1 MPELK
6 FADCLVQK
14 PGAFPAELLG
24 KDGKPRKEIIP
35 GVKATHILT
44 ADESA
49 QKGFFFVDG
58 TWLWS
63 GASKEPVG
71 VPHKHDFDHVLCFA
85 GGHIDG
91 PQDFQGEI
99 TVWLDGRKE
108 VIKRNSIIFIPAGV
122 VHGPILFNKIPRPIY
137 FLTVAITGKY
147 TRTVVPQ
154 VVKPAAKKK
163 YAIVDALYKD
173 FSVAA
178 DKGKKAP
185 PPPSPNSTIKG
196 ARIMHI
202 EEDAVPG
209 AFYVDFVWIFKG
221 TGAAPAKKHD
231 HDWPELIAFAGSDPA
246 KPYNIGGE
254 MSVMLED
261 EYHATDKSTLVCIPA
276 HTQHC
281 PWEFHDIKKP
291 TLVFTAGPS
300 HTYTGSHKKN
310 GKKVPLKGPVAKK
323 SAPKKAAPKKTA
335 VKKAVVKKKTK

>member
-1 MPELK
+1 MMATKLK
-6 FADCLVQK
+6 FADCLIQK

-24 KDGKPRKEIIP
+24 KDGKPRKEIVP

-44 ADESA
+44 ADAAA
-49 QKGFFFVDG
+49 QKDFFFVDG

-63 GASKEPVG
+63 GKAKEAVG
-71 VPHKHDFDHVLCFA
+71 VPHVHDFDHVLCFA

-91 PQDFQGEI
+91 PQDFKGEI

-108 VIKRNSIIFIPAGV
+108 VIKRNSIIFVPAGV
-122 VHGPILFNKIPRPIY
+122 VHGPILFNDIPAPIY

-147 TRTVVPQ
+147 TRKVVPQ
-154 VVKPAAKKK
+154 VEKPAKKKK

-178 DKGKKAP
+178 NKDPNAP
-185 PPPSPNSTIKG
+185 PPPPPNPNLKG

-209 AFYVDFVWIFKG
+209 AFYVDFVWIFQG
-221 TGAAPAKKHD
+221 DGAAPAKQHD
-231 HDWPELIAFAGSDPA
+231 HDWPELIAFAGSDSA
-246 KPYNIGGE
+246 HPYDIGGE

-261 EYHATDKSTLVCIPA
+261 EYHATKKSTLVCIPA

-281 PWEFHDIKKP
+281 PWEFHAIKKP

-300 HTYTGSHKKN
+300 HSYTGSHKKED
-310 GKKVPLKGPVAKK
+310 GTKVPLP
-323 SAPKKAAPKKTA
+323 SPKKAAAKAPA
-335 VKKAVVKKKTK
+335 KKAAAKAPAKKKK

>member
-1 MPELK
+1 MAKLK
-6 FADCLVQK
+6 YADCLIQK
-14 PGAFPAELLG
+14 PGAFPVELLG
-24 KDGKPRKEIIP
+24 KDGKARKEIIP

-63 GASKEPVG
+63 GAAKEPVG
-71 VPHKHDFDHVLCFA
+71 EPHVHDFDQVLCFA
-85 GGHIDG
+85 GGHIDD

-108 VIKRNSIIFIPAGV
+108 VIKRNSIIFVPAGV
-122 VHGPILFNKIPRPIY
+122 IHGPILFNKIPRPIY

-147 TRTVVPQ
+147 TRKVVPQ
-154 VVKPAAKKK
+154 VTKPAARKK

-178 DKGKKAP
+178 DKGKKGP
-185 PPPSPNSTIKG
+185 PPPPPNPNLKG

-221 TGAAPAKKHD
+221 TGAAPAKQHD
-231 HDWPELIAFAGSDPA
+231 HEWPELIAFAGADQSD
-246 KPYNIGGE
+246 PYNIGGE

-261 EYHATDKSTLVCIPA
+261 EYHATKKSTLICIPA
-276 HTQHC
+276 HTKHC
-281 PWEFHDIKKP
+281 PWEFHDIQRP

-300 HTYTGSHKKN
+300 HSYTGSHKK
-310 GKKVPLKGPVAKK
+310 VAVKK
-323 SAPKKAAPKKTA
+323 SA
-335 VKKAVVKKKTK
+335 VKKAPAKKVAVKKVAVKKAPAKKKK

>member
-1 MPELK
+1 MMAKLK
-6 FADCLVQK
+6 FADCLIQQ
-14 PGAFPAELLG
+14 PGKFPAELLG
-24 KDGKPRKEIIP
+24 KSGRATKEIIP
-35 GVKATHILT
+35 GVKATHVLT

-58 TWLWS
+58 TWLWE
-63 GASKEPVG
+63 GAAKEPVG

-85 GGHIDG
+85 GGHIDD
-91 PQDFQGEI
+91 PQDFQAEI

-108 VIKRNSIIFIPAGV
+108 VIKRNSIIFVPAGV
-122 VHGPILFNKIPRPIY
+122 VHGPILFSKIPRPVY

-147 TRTVVPQ
+147 TRTVVDQ
-154 VVKPAAKKK
+154 VAKPTAKKK

-173 FSVAA
+173 FSVAGNK
-178 DKGKKAP
+178 DKDAP
-185 PPPSPNSTIKG
+185 PPPPPNPNLKG

-221 TGAAPAKKHD
+221 TGAAPAKQHD

-246 KPYNIGGE
+246 NPYNIGGE

-261 EYHATDKSTLVCIPA
+261 EYHATDKSTLICIPA

-300 HTYTGSHKKN
+300 HTYTGSHKKED
-310 GKKVPLKGPVAKK
+310 GTKVPIKGPAPRK
-323 SAPKKAAPKKTA
+323 SAPKKGAA
-335 VKKAVVKKKTK
+335 KKAPAKKK